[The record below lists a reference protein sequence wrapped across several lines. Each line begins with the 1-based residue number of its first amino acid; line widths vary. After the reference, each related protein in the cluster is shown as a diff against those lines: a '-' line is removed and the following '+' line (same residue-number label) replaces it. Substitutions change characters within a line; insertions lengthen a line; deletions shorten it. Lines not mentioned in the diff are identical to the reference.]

1 MKSLPDPRTY
11 APSGDN
17 RLVALAKQAE
27 FNAAALQH
35 AGAEKELLG
44 TLETVL
50 AAGDDEAIRRALH
63 EATSA
68 PVRAALHR
76 AIEIALEPPADAP
89 LAVRLFAVPLVIV
102 AGGREGGR
110 IPGVVPDT
118 AELRKLFET
127 HGALGQAKNFGL
139 GNALV
144 TADVVCG
151 FSPSLLYRMSRGPE
165 QPDFRQFDLAPS
177 DIELAGT
184 EEQAHLRFLAG
195 AAVTPRHAPGFAETA
210 GNIGAWGMPFTRAL
224 AEQLG
229 QAGLSLLPIPRPPLG
244 LHRALQSGRFAW
256 REVGFQLFLSGT
268 LRKFRSRVGEPDVS
282 VAAFADG
289 SVRVRLDSRLDE
301 TLKAEFSWSLD
312 ADDDFAAVSGSIFGL
327 LAECRLDHV
336 DVSEGIQPVAASN

>member
-11 APSGDN
+11 APAGGN
-17 RLVALAKQAE
+17 RLVGLAE
-27 FNAAALQH
+27 HAAFKGSALQH
-35 AGAEKELLG
+35 AGAEKELHANV
-44 TLETVL
+44 ETAL
-50 AAGDDEAIRRALH
+50 AAGDDEAVRRALR

-76 AIEIALEPPADAP
+76 AIEIALEPSQDASV
-89 LAVRLFAVPLVIV
+89 AVRLFAVPLVIV
-102 AGGREGGR
+102 AGGREGGK

-118 AELRKLFET
+118 AELRTLFET

-139 GNALV
+139 GSALV

-151 FSPSLLYRMSRGPE
+151 FSPSLLYRTSRGAG
-165 QPDFRQFDLAPS
+165 QPDFRQLDLTPS
-177 DIELAGT
+177 DIDLAGA

-195 AAVTPRHAPGFAETA
+195 AAVTPRHAPGFTETA
-210 GNIGAWGMPFTRAL
+210 GNIGAWGMPFTRVL

-229 QAGLSLLPIPRPPLG
+229 QAGLSLLPIPRPPMG
-244 LHRALQSGRFAW
+244 FHRALQSGRFAW
-256 REVGFQLFLSGT
+256 REVGFQLFLSGA

-301 TLKAEFSWSLD
+301 TLKAEFAWSLD
-312 ADDDFAAVSGSIFGL
+312 ADDDLAAVSDSVFGL

-336 DVSEGIQPVAASN
+336 DVSESIQPVGASH

>member
-11 APSGDN
+11 APCADN
-17 RLVALAKQAE
+17 RLVALAEHAAID
-27 FNAAALQH
+27 AAALQH
-35 AGAEKELLG
+35 AGAEKQLFG
-44 TLETVL
+44 ALETAL
-50 AAGDDEAIRRALH
+50 AAGDDEAIRRALR

-76 AIEIALEPPADAP
+76 AIGFALEPPPDAP

-118 AELRKLFET
+118 AALRELFEA
-127 HGALGQAKNFGL
+127 HGALGQAKNFGF

-144 TADVVCG
+144 TADAVCG
-151 FSPSLLYRMSRGPE
+151 FSPSLLYRMGRHTG
-165 QPDFRQFDLAPS
+165 QPDFRQLDLVPS
-177 DIELAGT
+177 DIELAGA

-210 GNIGAWGMPFTRAL
+210 GNIGAWGMPFARAL

-244 LHRALQSGRFAW
+244 FHRALQSGRFAW
-256 REVGFQLFLSGT
+256 REVGFQLFLSGA
-268 LRKFRSRVGEPDVS
+268 LRKFRSRVGEPDAS
-282 VAAFADG
+282 VAAFADC

-301 TLKAEFSWSLD
+301 TLKAEFAWSLD
-312 ADDDFAAVSGSIFGL
+312 ADDDLAAVSGSIFGL
-327 LAECRLDHV
+327 LAECRVDYV
-336 DVSEGIQPVAASN
+336 DVSESIQPVGASH